1 MRKNKKTGTL
11 KPAAQSSKKKTW
23 FWRATLAISILM
35 AAAGTYILLLII
47 PTTIYVPS
55 ITEDKTITEQE
66 PKLTENRLYI
76 PKIGL
81 SITYAAGGPE
91 VLNEQ
96 AWHRHPERGDPVNG
110 GNFIL
115 SAHRFRLGFTPG
127 STIRQS
133 PFYHINKLDPGDKI
147 FVDFEG
153 KRYEYEV
160 AKRFSVKPTQ
170 VEIEAP
176 SEEPKLT
183 LYSCT
188 LKGEQ
193 DGREVIIAHPI

>member
-1 MRKNKKTGTL
+1 MRKTDRNGTL
-11 KPAAQSSKKKTW
+11 RPAARSSKRKTW
-23 FWRATLAISILM
+23 FWRITLAASVLM
-35 AAAGTYILLLII
+35 AATGAYILLLII
-47 PTTIYVPS
+47 PATIYVPS
-55 ITEDKTITEQE
+55 IAEDETIVEQKPE
-66 PKLTENRLYI
+66 LTENRLYI

-81 SITYAAGGPE
+81 SITYASGGPE

-96 AWHRHPERGDPVNG
+96 AWHRHPERGNPANG

-127 STIRQS
+127 ATIRQS
-133 PFYHINKLDPGDKI
+133 PFYHIDKLHPGDTL

-160 AKRFSVKPTQ
+160 AERFSVKPTQ

-176 SEEPKLT
+176 SEEHKLT
-183 LYSCT
+183 IYSCT

-193 DGREVIIAHPI
+193 DGREVIVAYPL